1 MVIRPIILA
10 GGSGTRLWPLS
21 SALRPKQFQALT
33 GQAPMLK
40 ETLARVGPEA
50 SGTLPDGFAFGDPLV
65 IGSLKHRN
73 LIESLLP
80 DCAAILEPFGRNSAP
95 AAAAAALSVAPDDL
109 ILLLPSDHHI
119 KDIKAFHAAIGEA
132 ALAAER
138 GLVLTFGVEP
148 DHPATGYGYIE
159 SASDA
164 GTVREVRQFVE
175 KPDAETAQSYLDT
188 GRYYWNAGIFLARAD
203 TVLDALNSFAPDI
216 PRAVEKALSGQSGQ
230 TRILD
235 PDAFAQSPSISID
248 YAVMEPLSRKQG
260 VKVVPV
266 DMGWSDLGDYKAL
279 LENLAEPG
287 ASAASGPVLSRSNTN
302 TLIRSDG
309 AFITALGV
317 ENLAI
322 IAQGR
327 NLLVADLSCAQ
338 EVKLGAAASEHFGVG
353 HLLPPEIGER
363 VRDWLFTDLMPFW
376 AEHAWDAEN
385 GGFREALSLTDPV
398 EETHD
403 YRRTRVQARQIYAF
417 AHAKILGWDGPA
429 NDLMAKGL
437 SYLFEQAWQ
446 DGKGFAHRLD
456 QKGTILDDRLDTYD
470 HAFVMTACAWA
481 HRAGMGGDLEAWARK
496 TVAVLDA
503 NMARP
508 KGGFGGGYWDDN
520 TGRNALRA
528 NPHMHLLEAFLA
540 LYEAFGTQ
548 DWLDRALGIVTL
560 FERYM
565 FDPQD
570 DCVIEHF
577 NKDWQPHP
585 DKGGRIEPGHAYE
598 WATLLAKFEML
609 SGRDLASWRRRLI
622 AGADTH
628 GRCDETGFACNCVAP
643 DGTPI
648 DAGRRLWP
656 QTEMLRARLSTPNA
670 TSLTDVESLVDKL
683 FQSYLT
689 DGGPGR
695 WMDSYDAAG
704 NPDAKDVPASI
715 LYHIFS
721 SLSMIVDGRRA

>member
-1 MVIRPIILA
+1 MLVETFDRVRNNTFGALPA
-10 GGSGTRLWPLS
+10 GTS
-21 SALRPKQFQALT
+21 
-33 GQAPMLK
+33 
-40 ETLARVGPEA
+40 
-50 SGTLPDGFAFGDPLV
+50 FGKPLV
-65 IGSLKHRN
+65 IGSLRHKG
-73 LIESLLP
+73 LIEGLLP
-80 DCAAILEPFGRNSAP
+80 DCGAILEPFGRNSAP
-95 AAAAAALSVAPDDL
+95 AAAAAALTVAPDDL

-119 KDIKAFHAAIGEA
+119 KDIKAFHTAIGQA
-132 ALAAER
+132 AGAAER
-138 GLVLTFGVEP
+138 GIVLTFGIEP
-148 DHPATGYGYIE
+148 DYPATGYGYIE
-159 SASDA
+159 SAMGS
-164 GTVREVRQFVE
+164 GPVRDVLKFVE
-175 KPDAETAQSYLDT
+175 KPDTITAQSYIDT
-188 GRYYWNAGIFLARAD
+188 GRYYWNSGIFLARAD
-203 TVLDALNSFAPDI
+203 TLLNALDEFAPGI
-216 PRAVEKALSGQSGQ
+216 PRAVGQALAGQTGR

-235 PDAFAQSPSISID
+235 PDAFAMSPSISID
-248 YAVMEPLSRKQG
+248 YAVMEPLSQKQG

-287 ASAASGPVLSRSNTN
+287 ESVTTGPVLSKSNSN

-327 NLLVADLSCAQ
+327 NVLVADLSRAQ
-338 EVKLGAAASEHFGVG
+338 DVKLGAAAAEYFGVG
-353 HLLPPEIGER
+353 HLLPARTGDA
-363 VRDWLFTDLMPFW
+363 VKDWLFKDILPFW
-376 AEHAWDAEN
+376 ADHAWDRVN
-385 GGFREALSLTDPV
+385 GGFREALSLSDPV
-398 EETHD
+398 EETQD
-403 YRRTRVQARQIYAF
+403 YRRIRVQARQIYAF
-417 AHAKILGWDGPA
+417 AHARILGWEGPA
-429 NDLMAKGL
+429 DDLMAKGL
-437 SYLFEQAWQ
+437 AYLFEKAWQ
-446 DGKGFAHRLD
+446 DRTGFAHRLD
-456 QKGTILDDRLDTYD
+456 RKGKITDSRLDTYD
-470 HAFVMTACAWA
+470 HAFVMLACAWA
-481 HRAGMGGDLEAWARK
+481 HRAGAGSDLEAWARR
-496 TVAVLDA
+496 TAEVLDTH
-503 NMARP
+503 MARP

-540 LYEAFGTQ
+540 LYEAFGTP
-548 DWLDRALGIVTL
+548 DWLARAQGIVTL

-577 NKDWQPHP
+577 NTDWQPHP

-670 TSLTDVESLVDKL
+670 TSLTDVEGLVDKL
-683 FQSYLT
+683 FQSYLK

-695 WMDSYDAAG
+695 WTDSYDAAG
-704 NPDAKDVPASI
+704 NPNASDVPASI
-715 LYHIFS
+715 LYHILS
-721 SLSMIVDGRRA
+721 SFSMILDGRKA